1 MTAFDNV
8 LDDLRKIVKKSAR
21 PLSTREVMDQ
31 LGLSRSQRR
40 PFRDRLKELAR
51 QGEIVRIGTKWALPV
66 EDVFVEGVV
75 ECHPDGYAFLRPD
88 DKNRQDVFIPPGDLS
103 GGMHGDRVRIRVT
116 RSSRDGRESGRVLE
130 VIERGRVY
138 VVGKYRAGYLYPT
151 NDRILERIFI
161 APNLRRGVTDG
172 ELAEA
177 RITEYPAAGR
187 EPEGE
192 IICRLGSLD
201 SPGVDLAMIVS
212 DHNLPRE
219 FPQKV
224 VKELETLADRV
235 LPEDFKYRKNMTG
248 LPFVTIDPESA
259 RDFDDAVYA
268 KRERSGWRLWVA
280 IADVGNY
287 VESGTRLD
295 KEALARSTSV
305 YFPEGVIPMLPEK
318 ISAGLSSLKPGE
330 ERLAIVV
337 EMSVK
342 HDASIADTDFYPAV
356 IRSAARL
363 SYDQV
368 RRAMIENDKA
378 ERKRIAARLPDLEV
392 MMELS
397 REMRAVRQR
406 RGSLDFDLPEA
417 MVILGAEGAVE
428 EITKSQNDPTHQM
441 IEEFM
446 LAANEAVAYY
456 MQENELPC
464 LYRVHEPPSMEK
476 LESLSAVMGAFG
488 LAFDYRDK
496 DQRSLS
502 KKLQRILDQA
512 RGKTYETVLHT
523 MVLRSMQ
530 RARYDPKNLGHF
542 GLAADSYLHFTSPI
556 RRYPDLFVHRMLK
569 QHLAGKPLRLSVDVS
584 ALAEECSRLE
594 RRAEEAERDMDKLKA
609 ARFMKER
616 IGREYEGYVVGVTQ
630 FGIFVEI
637 IEHFVEGLVHESRL
651 PPDIYKL
658 DQNSMALTGKRTR
671 RTWRVGDKVKVI
683 VAGTSIEKRQVDF
696 ELIL

>member
-1 MTAFDNV
+1 MTSFDN
-8 LDDLRKIVKKSAR
+8 LMDSLRKLMNKSGR
-21 PLSTREVMDQ
+21 PLSTREIMDQ
-31 LGLSRSQRR
+31 LGLTRSQRR

-51 QGEIVRIGTKWALPV
+51 QGEIVRTGTKWMLPE
-66 EDVFVEGVV
+66 EDDFVEGVV

-103 GGMHGDRVRIRVT
+103 GGMHGDRVKLRVT
-116 RSSRDGRESGRVLE
+116 RSARDGRESGRVVE

-151 NDRILERIFI
+151 NDHILERIFI
-161 APNLRRGVTDG
+161 APNLRRGVADG

-201 SPGVDLAMIVS
+201 SPGVDMAMIVS

-235 LPEDFKYRKNMTG
+235 LPEDFKYRKNMTR

-295 KEALARSTSV
+295 KEALARGTSV

-368 RRAMIENDKA
+368 RRAMIENDTA
-378 ERKRIAARLPDLEV
+378 ERKRIAKRLPDLEV
-392 MMELS
+392 MMKLS
-397 REMRAVRQR
+397 REMRAVRQQ

-446 LAANEAVAYY
+446 LAANEAVAHY
-456 MQENELPC
+456 MQENDLPC

-488 LAFDYRDK
+488 LGFDYRET

-530 RARYDPKNLGHF
+530 RARYDPRNLGHF

-569 QHLAGKPLRLSVDVS
+569 QHLAGKPLRQSVDVS
-584 ALAEECSRLE
+584 ALAEECSMLE

-658 DQNSMALTGKRTR
+658 DQNSMSLTGKRTR
-671 RTWRVGDKVKVI
+671 RMWRVGDKVKVI

-696 ELIL
+696 ELII